1 MNPNIQQIKRLLSL
15 YDSGLSSLRD
25 EAELK
30 SLIEG
35 SDELPDDMRADTDLM
50 MSTATKPDVDVPA
63 DLPHMLSKSIDRMA
77 RKEKISKRGNRWMA
91 LSGIAASLVI
101 MGSVG
106 VFLLTNEPRPTPYE
120 ITDPEEA
127 SRMTMEALITV
138 AHGLREADDAMK
150 ESCMILNKILNDQ
163 PVDSSALDEFGFPV
177 EISEGIDTSSILP
190 SKSTII

>member
-35 SDELPDDMRADTDLM
+35 SDELPDDMRADADLM

-63 DLPHMLSKSIDRMA
+63 DLSRIISKSIDRMA
-77 RKEKISKRGNRWMA
+77 RKERINKRGNRWMA
-91 LSGIAASLVI
+91 FSGIAASLVI
-101 MGSVG
+101 LGSAVA
-106 VFLLTNEPRPTPYE
+106 FLLTKPRPNPYE

-150 ESCMILNKILNDQ
+150 ESCMILNRILNDQ